1 MSMSRDQHPGK
12 NHDIKIGNTYFERV
26 EQLRHLGKRKHQFPL
41 MKKLRSNGSQ
51 GMLVTIRCR
60 IFCLS
65 VC

>member
-1 MSMSRDQHPGK
+1 MSRDQNPAQ
-12 NHDIKIGNTYFERV
+12 NHDIKIGNTSFERV
-26 EQLRHLGKRKHQFPL
+26 EQLRYLETNVKNLFPL
-41 MKKLRSNGSQ
+41 MKELRSNGNQ